1 MGRQEL
7 VVRWAGVAFASG
19 SVLWASTLSVSAQA
33 PAEEPKVSADQAA
46 FFEAKIRPVLAE
58 NCLSCHGAKVQI
70 SGLRLDTRAGFL
82 RGTSSGKKLI
92 GMPADQ
98 NPLLEVLRY
107 GGKIKMP
114 PTGKLKPAQIADFEA
129 WIAMGAPWP
138 NSSATKEASTGELW
152 SLVPVKK
159 PALPAVKTKTWV
171 RNPID
176 AFVLA
181 KLESKKLAPAAEAD
195 RRTLLRR
202 LNYDL
207 IGLPPTAQEVAE
219 FQADKSADAYEKV
232 VDRLLASPHYGER
245 WARHWLD
252 VARYADTKGYTFEED
267 RNYPNAYTYR
277 NWVINALNRDLPY
290 DQFVIQQIAADRLP
304 EVANGD
310 DKTPLAAMGFLTLGR
325 RFLNSVPDI
334 IDDRIDVTMRGF
346 QAFTVSCARCHDHKF
361 DPIPTQD
368 YYSLYGIFDSSREDT
383 LPISPKPIREP
394 WAKHQAA
401 VTELETKIRTT
412 VMGQMAR
419 LRKIAADPEG
429 SKSLSAEIK
438 GILQSI
444 RPEVTPM
451 GENLNKLFKVF
462 EPTALQ
468 AIQTMAPQLDKLR
481 GSAPPTPEFA
491 MAMVDFNPHDGV
503 VFKRGNPGN
512 QGEKAPR
519 RFLAALLKPGETRE
533 EWKGTSGRLELAKS
547 IASPRNPL
555 TARVFVNRVWHHHF
569 GAGLVRTPSD
579 FGRQGEKPTHPELLD
594 YLAATFIEN
603 GWSIKKLHRMLV
615 TSATYRLKSE
625 TTKATI
631 NADPDNRWLAR
642 FNRRRL
648 DLEQTRDSLFL
659 ASGELDL
666 KQVGGKSVD
675 LWSKPFTQRRAVYGF
690 IERQNLPGI
699 FRTFDFASPDSTNA
713 RRFQTTV
720 PQQALFLMN
729 SPLTVEQAKRVVN
742 RAEIAQ
748 AKGPTEQVRQL
759 YRRLLS
765 RSPEADEL
773 AAALEYL
780 SAGSALVPQPSP
792 IWQYGYGRVDAI
804 TQRVQD
810 FRPLTAFKENRYQAG
825 EQFPDPALGYLLLNE
840 AGGHPGNDDNHSI
853 IRRWVAPDA
862 MRLSITGDLNHPDK
876 NGNGVQARVVSSRL
890 GVLGDWK
897 AHAKVVKTE
906 VPLVM
911 VQKGDVLD
919 FVVSP
924 MGSTANDGFGWTP
937 TLRKSGSNEIWSAAA
952 GFAPPPQPP
961 ISRLAILAQA
971 LMLTNE
977 FMFVD

>member
-1 MGRQEL
+1 MGKAEMA
-7 VVRWAGVAFASG
+7 VRWVGFAFASG
-19 SVLWASTLSVSAQA
+19 SIIWASTLSVSAQEQA
-33 PAEEPKVSADQAA
+33 NEPKISAEQAA

-58 NCLSCHGAKVQI
+58 NCVSCHGGKVQL

-82 RGTSSGKKLI
+82 KGTSSGKKLV

-114 PTGKLKPAQIADFEA
+114 PTGKLKPNQIVDFEA

-138 NSSATKEASTGELW
+138 GAGATKAAASSELW
-152 SLVPVKK
+152 SLVPVQK
-159 PALPAVKTKTWV
+159 PTVPAVKAKAWV
-171 RNPID
+171 RNPVD

-181 KLESKKLAPAAEAD
+181 KLESKKLAPAGEAD

-202 LNYDL
+202 LSYDL

-219 FQADKSADAYEKV
+219 FQADKAPDAYEKA

-419 LRKIAADPEG
+419 LRKMAADPEG

>member
-1 MGRQEL
+1 
-7 VVRWAGVAFASG
+7 
-19 SVLWASTLSVSAQA
+19 
-33 PAEEPKVSADQAA
+33 
-46 FFEAKIRPVLAE
+46 
-58 NCLSCHGAKVQI
+58 
-70 SGLRLDTRAGFL
+70 
-82 RGTSSGKKLI
+82 
-92 GMPADQ
+92 
-98 NPLLEVLRY
+98 
-107 GGKIKMP
+107 
-114 PTGKLKPAQIADFEA
+114 
-129 WIAMGAPWP
+129 
-138 NSSATKEASTGELW
+138 
-152 SLVPVKK
+152 
-159 PALPAVKTKTWV
+159 
-171 RNPID
+171 
-176 AFVLA
+176 
-181 KLESKKLAPAAEAD
+181 
-195 RRTLLRR
+195 
-202 LNYDL
+202 
-207 IGLPPTAQEVAE
+207 
-219 FQADKSADAYEKV
+219 
-232 VDRLLASPHYGER
+232 
-245 WARHWLD
+245 
-252 VARYADTKGYTFEED
+252 
-267 RNYPNAYTYR
+267 
-277 NWVINALNRDLPY
+277 
-290 DQFVIQQIAADRLP
+290 
-304 EVANGD
+304 
-310 DKTPLAAMGFLTLGR
+310 
-325 RFLNSVPDI
+325 VPDI

-419 LRKIAADPEG
+419 LRKMADDPEG

-547 IASPRNPL
+547 IASPTNPL

-594 YLAATFIEN
+594 YLAATFVEN

-615 TSATYRLKSE
+615 TSATYRQKSE
-625 TTKATI
+625 TTKATM
-631 NADPDNRWLAR
+631 NVDPDNRWLAR
-642 FNRRRL
+642 INRRRL

-729 SPLTVEQAKRVVN
+729 SPLTVDQAKRIVG
-742 RAEIAQ
+742 RDEIAK
-748 AKGPTEQVRQL
+748 AKDAAAQVRQL

-810 FRPLTAFKENRYQAG
+810 FRPLAAFKENRYQAG

-840 AGGHPGNDDNHSI
+840 AGGHPGNDDNHSV

-862 MRLSITGDLNHPDK
+862 MTLSITGDLNHPDK

-897 AHAKVVKTE
+897 VHAKVVKTE

-961 ISRLAILAQA
+961 ISRLAMLAQA

>member
-1 MGRQEL
+1 MGKAEMA
-7 VVRWAGVAFASG
+7 VRWVGFAFASG
-19 SVLWASTLSVSAQA
+19 SIIWASTLSVSAQEQA
-33 PAEEPKVSADQAA
+33 NEPKISAEQAA
-46 FFEAKIRPVLAE
+46 FFEAKVRPVLAE
-58 NCLSCHGAKVQI
+58 NCVSCHGEKVQL

-82 RGTSSGKKLI
+82 KGTSSGKKLV

-114 PTGKLKPAQIADFEA
+114 PTGKLKPNQIADFEA

-138 NSSATKEASTGELW
+138 GAGATKAAASSELW
-152 SLVPVKK
+152 SLVPVQK
-159 PALPAVKTKTWV
+159 PTVPAVKAKAWV
-171 RNPID
+171 RNPVD

-181 KLESKKLAPAAEAD
+181 KLESKKLAPAGEAD

-202 LNYDL
+202 LSYDL
-207 IGLPPTAQEVAE
+207 IGLPPTAQEMAE
-219 FQADKSADAYEKV
+219 FQADKAPDAYEKV

-462 EPTALQ
+462 EATALQ

-519 RFLAALLKPGETRE
+519 RFLAALLKPGEARE

-547 IASPRNPL
+547 IASPTNPL

-594 YLAATFIEN
+594 YLAATFVEN

-615 TSATYRLKSE
+615 TSATYRQKSE
-625 TTKATI
+625 TTKATM

-666 KQVGGKSVD
+666 KQVGGRSVD

-729 SPLTVEQAKRVVN
+729 SPLTVEQAKRVIN

-748 AKGPTEQVRQL
+748 AKEPTEQVRQL

-765 RSPEADEL
+765 RSPEPDEL

-862 MRLSITGDLNHPDK
+862 MTLSITGDLNHPDK

-937 TLRKSGSNEIWSAAA
+937 TLRKSGSNQIWSAAA
-952 GFAPPPQPP
+952 GFAPPPQPA
-961 ISRLAILAQA
+961 ISRLAMLAQA

>member
-1 MGRQEL
+1 MGSQEL

-159 PALPAVKTKTWV
+159 PALPAVKAKTWV

-181 KLESKKLAPAAEAD
+181 KLESKELAPAAEAD
-195 RRTLLRR
+195 RRSLLRR

-232 VDRLLASPHYGER
+232 VDRLLASSHYGER

-290 DQFVIQQIAADRLP
+290 DQFVIQQIAADRIP
-304 EVANGD
+304 AVAEGD

-334 IDDRIDVTMRGF
+334 IDDRIDVTTRGF

-368 YYSLYGIFDSSREDT
+368 YYSLYGIFDSSREET
-383 LPISPKPIREP
+383 MPISPKPIRDP
-394 WAKHQAA
+394 WSQHQAA
-401 VTELETKIRTT
+401 VSDLETKIRTT

-419 LRKIAADPEG
+419 LRKIAADPAQA
-429 SKSLSAEIK
+429 KALSAEIK
-438 GILQSI
+438 GILQGI
-444 RPEVTPM
+444 RPEVTPA
-451 GENLNKLFKVF
+451 GDNLNKLFTVF
-462 EPTALQ
+462 EPAALES
-468 AIQTMAPQLDKLR
+468 IKSMAPRLDKLR
-481 GSAPPTPEFA
+481 ASAPQTPEFA
-491 MAMVDFNPHDGV
+491 MAMVDNNPHDGV

-512 QGEKAPR
+512 QGENAPR
-519 RFLAALLKPGETRE
+519 RFLAALQKPGEERT

-547 IASPRNPL
+547 IASPSNPL

-569 GAGLVRTPSD
+569 GAGIVRTPSD

-594 YLAATFIEN
+594 YLAATFVEN
-603 GWSIKKLHRMLV
+603 GWSIKKLHRMIV
-615 TSATYRLKSE
+615 TSATYRQKSE
-625 TTKATI
+625 VPKATL

-642 FNRRRL
+642 FSRRRL

-675 LWSKPFTQRRAVYGF
+675 LWAKPFARRRAVYGF
-690 IERQNLPGI
+690 IERQNLPGV

-729 SPLTVEQAKRVVN
+729 SPLTVNQAKVLTARP
-742 RAEIAQ
+742 EIAQ
-748 AKGPTEQVRQL
+748 AKSPTEQVRQL

-765 RSPEADEL
+765 RSPEPDEL
-773 AAALEYL
+773 E
-780 SAGSALVPQPSP
+780 AGLQFLASGPAIVAQPQPV
-792 IWQYGYGRVDAI
+792 WQYGYGRIDAT

-810 FRPLTAFKENRYQAG
+810 YRPLEAFRENRYQASDKL
-825 EQFPDPALGYLLLNE
+825 PDPALGYLLLNE
-840 AGGHPGNDDNHSI
+840 VGGHPGNDDNHGI
-853 IRRWVAPDA
+853 IRRWIAPET
-862 MRLSITGDLNHPDK
+862 MTVSITGDLNHPDK
-876 NGNGVQARVVSSRL
+876 NGNGVQARIVSSRL
-890 GVLGDWK
+890 GLLGDWK
-897 AHAKVVKTE
+897 AFNKIVKTE

-911 VQKGDVLD
+911 VQKGDVID
-919 FVVSP
+919 FVVTP
-924 MGSTANDGFGWTP
+924 NGSTSNDGFGWAP
-937 TLRKSGSNEIWSAAA
+937 TLKKTGSGQLWSANA
-952 GFAPPPQPP
+952 GFAAPPEAP
-961 ISRLAILAQA
+961 ISRLALFAQA

>member
-729 SPLTVEQAKRVVN
+729 SPLTVEQAKRVIN

-748 AKGPTEQVRQL
+748 AKEPTEQVRQL

-765 RSPEADEL
+765 RSPEPDEL

-862 MRLSITGDLNHPDK
+862 MTLSIIGDLNHPDK

-952 GFAPPPQPP
+952 GFGPPPQPP
-961 ISRLAILAQA
+961 ISRLAMLAQA